1 MSILLF
7 ALLTACSSNDV
18 TPNEQFDTYVKEW
31 NEENFT
37 KMYEMISSDSRQD
50 YPSEEFVDRYEKIY
64 NDLAISD
71 LNITFDKLS
80 DDEVKK
86 AKKEGVAT
94 VTFNAEMDSLAGPIS
109 FSNEASLIKEEID
122 EDDEAWFIEWHPGF
136 IFPGMEDGGKIGIET
151 TSPSRGEILDRNK
164 MPLALNDTVR
174 EIGVVPEEMGPN
186 PEDSK
191 KQLANLLN
199 MSVEEI
205 DTKLN
210 ANWVEPSLFVP
221 LTTVLPTDTALLE
234 QLGAIDGVKGN
245 EAIGRVYP
253 LGKAAAHLVGYVG
266 QITAEELEELEKSEP
281 GVYTANDSI
290 GKRGLEQ
297 LYEEQL
303 RGEAGAKIF
312 IKKEGEEEIVLAEK
326 EVRNGESIQ
335 LTIDVNIQEKIYNT
349 YNGDAGTAA
358 AIHPKTGE
366 TLALVSSPA
375 FDPNELLYGT
385 SDSLWESLESNP
397 QKPLINRFNATYA
410 PGSVIKPITAA
421 IGLKNGTIKPDQGVE
436 IKGLTWSNGEGW
448 GNYKVRRVSQGSGPV
463 DLADAL
469 IRSDNIYFAMKAVE
483 MGSEAYIKGL
493 KEFGVE
499 EEIPFEYPITTS
511 TISSEGTIDN
521 EVLLANTSYGQGEI
535 QFSSLHMAVSYTPI
549 LNEGKLIK
557 PTLLLDE
564 EDGQI
569 WNKDIMSA
577 EDAELMQDILSDIVT
592 KGTAKK
598 AQKADFPISGK
609 TGTAELKLSADSEG
623 EENGWFVGYPTDDQD
638 ILIAMMVEKTK
649 GKGGSSYT
657 VEKVTDALINIK

>member
-221 LTTVLPTDTALLE
+221 LTTVLPTDTTLLE

-290 GKRGLEQ
+290 GKRGLEK

-312 IKKEGEEEIVLAEK
+312 IKKEDEEEIVLAEK

-499 EEIPFEYPITTS
+499 EELPFEYPITTS